1 MKFVVNNIKRYEGF
15 SDVIRNYFVDY
26 YRRAFEDLKFLIND
40 YDNSNNNVE
49 RFNVLSRLYRI
60 SYTSDEYIRIVN
72 NLKNTN
78 FTKIISLTTDMDS
91 ERFSSYYYSI
101 ECVNYYYDCLATDN
115 FEVGKNKYSYDEIIS
130 LMNSGTILP
139 IHEYTKAIGNY
150 SECKNNHELID
161 IFRDVYPTCYTSDH
175 ISKYFNHTSIAN
187 NEYHYLSFGVNKDMS
202 LDFVMGI
209 IDSTI
214 DKKKML
220 EDMKEYVRVL
230 ESRLRDYLQYYSYV
244 VDYENGC
251 SDRLNQIQKLYTDTV
266 NLNKTM
272 IKK

>member
-1 MKFVVNNIKRYEGF
+1 
-15 SDVIRNYFVDY
+15 
-26 YRRAFEDLKFLIND
+26 
-40 YDNSNNNVE
+40 
-49 RFNVLSRLYRI
+49 
-60 SYTSDEYIRIVN
+60 
-72 NLKNTN
+72 
-78 FTKIISLTTDMDS
+78 
-91 ERFSSYYYSI
+91 
-101 ECVNYYYDCLATDN
+101 
-115 FEVGKNKYSYDEIIS
+115 
-130 LMNSGTILP
+130 MNSGTILP
-139 IHEYTKAIGNY
+139 IHEYIKAIGNY
-150 SECKNNHELID
+150 SECKNNHEWID
-161 IFRDVYPTCYTSDH
+161 IFRDVYLTSYTSRE
-175 ISKYFNHTSIAN
+175 YFNRTSIAN
-187 NEYHYLSFGVNKDMS
+187 NEYHYLSFDANKDKS

-244 VDYENGC
+244 VGYDNGC